1 MRFKNEHHKSRFMK
15 TIKGMNQKD
24 NTQMALAFLL
34 TADKKLWDCCRIY
47 IIGNEIPIHR
57 IRIKRC
63 GENAYVLFCAAKD
76 IALGT
81 KYVSMNDLVDR
92 DIVSGEIWQL
102 IFTALEIKRFGV
114 GMVIPQRMDNKK
126 ERKRR

>member
-1 MRFKNEHHKSRFMK
+1 MQFKNDSHEKLFLK

-34 TADKKLWDCCRIY
+34 TADKKLWACCRIY
-47 IIGNEIPIHR
+47 MIGNEIPIHR

-92 DIVSGEIWQL
+92 EIVAGDIWKL

-114 GMVIPQRMDNKK
+114 GIVVPQRMDNKK
-126 ERKRR
+126 RK

>member
-1 MRFKNEHHKSRFMK
+1 
-15 TIKGMNQKD
+15 
-24 NTQMALAFLL
+24 MAIAFLL

-47 IIGNEIPIHR
+47 MISNEIPIHR

-63 GENAYVLFCAAKD
+63 GENAYVLFCVAKD
-76 IALGT
+76 ITLGT

-114 GMVIPQRMDNKK
+114 GIVIPQRMDNKK
-126 ERKRR
+126 EK

>member
-1 MRFKNEHHKSRFMK
+1 MQFKNDRHEKLFREA
-15 TIKGMNQKD
+15 IKGMNRKD
-24 NTQMALAFLL
+24 NTQMAIAFLL

-63 GENAYVLFCAAKD
+63 GENAYVLFCTAKD

-81 KYVSMNDLVDR
+81 NYVSMNDLVNK
-92 DIVSGEIWQL
+92 DIVCGEIWKL

-114 GMVIPQRMDNKK
+114 GIVIPQRMDNKK
-126 ERKRR
+126 EK

>member
-1 MRFKNEHHKSRFMK
+1 MQFKNDSHEKLFLK
-15 TIKGMNQKD
+15 TIQGMNQRD

-47 IIGNEIPIHR
+47 MISNEIPIHR

-92 DIVSGEIWQL
+92 EIVAGDIWKL

-114 GMVIPQRMDNKK
+114 GIVIPQRMDNKK
-126 ERKRR
+126 EK

>member
-1 MRFKNEHHKSRFMK
+1 MQFKNDSHEKLFLK
-15 TIKGMNQKD
+15 TIKGMNQRD

-47 IIGNEIPIHR
+47 MIKNEIPIHR
-57 IRIKRC
+57 IRPKHC
-63 GENAYVLFCAAKD
+63 SENAYVLFCAAKD

-81 KYVSMNDLVDR
+81 KYISMNDLVDKE
-92 DIVSGEIWQL
+92 IVSGEIWKL

-114 GMVIPQRMDNKK
+114 GIVVPQRMENKK
-126 ERKRR
+126 RK

>member
-1 MRFKNEHHKSRFMK
+1 MQFKNDSHEKLFLK
-15 TIKGMNQKD
+15 TIKGMNQRD

-47 IIGNEIPIHR
+47 MISNEIPIHR
-57 IRIKRC
+57 IRPKC
-63 GENAYVLFCAAKD
+63 CSEKAYVLFCAAKD

-81 KYVSMNDLVDR
+81 KYVSMNDLADK
-92 DIVSGEIWQL
+92 DIVQGDIWKL

-114 GMVIPQRMDNKK
+114 GIVIPQRMDNKK
-126 ERKRR
+126 EK

>member
-1 MRFKNEHHKSRFMK
+1 MQFKNDSHEKLFLK
-15 TIKGMNQKD
+15 TIKGMNQRD

-47 IIGNEIPIHR
+47 MISNEIPIHR

-81 KYVSMNDLVDR
+81 NYVSMNDLVDKN
-92 DIVSGEIWQL
+92 IVSGETWKL

-114 GMVIPQRMDNKK
+114 GIVVPQRTDNKK
-126 ERKRR
+126 RK

>member
-1 MRFKNEHHKSRFMK
+1 MQFKNDRHKSRFMK

-34 TADKKLWDCCRIY
+34 TADQKLWDCCRIY
-47 IIGNEIPIHR
+47 MIKNEIPIHR
-57 IRIKRC
+57 VRPKRC
-63 GENAYVLFCAAKD
+63 SENAYVLFCAAKD

-81 KYVSMNDLVDR
+81 KYISMNDLVDKE
-92 DIVSGEIWQL
+92 IVSGEIWKL

-114 GMVIPQRMDNKK
+114 GIVIPQRMDNKK
-126 ERKRR
+126 EK

>member
-1 MRFKNEHHKSRFMK
+1 MQFKHDSHEKLFLK
-15 TIKGMNQKD
+15 TIKGMNQRD

-47 IIGNEIPIHR
+47 MISNEIPIHR

-92 DIVSGEIWQL
+92 EIVAGDIWKL

-114 GMVIPQRMDNKK
+114 GIVVPQRMDNKK
-126 ERKRR
+126 RK